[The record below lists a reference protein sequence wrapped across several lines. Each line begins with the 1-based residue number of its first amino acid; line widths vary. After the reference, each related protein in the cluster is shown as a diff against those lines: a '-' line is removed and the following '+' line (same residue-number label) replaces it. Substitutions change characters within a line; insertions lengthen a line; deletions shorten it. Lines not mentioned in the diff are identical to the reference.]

1 MQGSEKSGLSDQK
14 GGLSDQVGHGSAP
27 WDSTPQVG
35 EYLTVNDA
43 RSRLVR
49 KVRVT
54 QWMALL
60 ETASYCA
67 LLVPMYRKHILHD
80 AGNWNYSILRI
91 VAYFHGIIAAAFAVM
106 VFDIRRAVN
115 WSWTFF
121 VVTLLGPVGA
131 MIAHTRLRRQPIP
144 DQVSADD
151 MFF

>member
-1 MQGSEKSGLSDQK
+1 MQGSEKSGQRDQTS
-14 GGLSDQVGHGSAP
+14 GQRDHVGQSSAP

-43 RSRLVR
+43 RARLVR

-67 LLVPMYRKHILHD
+67 LLVPMYRKHILRD
-80 AGNWNYSILRI
+80 DGNWNYSILRI

-106 VFDIRRAVN
+106 VFDIRKAVN

-121 VVTLLGPVGA
+121 AVTLLGPVGA